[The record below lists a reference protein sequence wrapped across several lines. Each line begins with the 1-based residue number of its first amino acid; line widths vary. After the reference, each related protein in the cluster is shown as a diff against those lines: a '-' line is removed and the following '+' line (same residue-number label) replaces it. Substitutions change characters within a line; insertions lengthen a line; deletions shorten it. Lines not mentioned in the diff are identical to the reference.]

1 MKRDLTQ
8 SAIDRQN
15 ILNNVQAIEVISSK
29 LGFSGLLYNDE
40 YKFTTKMVADIY
52 DVDVRTIK
60 RYVENFE
67 EELGHNGY
75 VVLKGT
81 KLKEF
86 KELFGHL
93 MSVSDDDVSQ
103 RDTDVPLSKQN
114 AENQSY
120 KNIKA
125 LAVFNFRAVLN
136 IGMLLAES
144 EKAKQVRSLMLDVVI
159 DTINKR
165 IGGSTKYINQRDEE
179 FLVAITR
186 EPEYRKEFTNA
197 LNLYLDM
204 GPMKYSIY
212 TDAIYNAIFI
222 ENTKEYKAILKLE
235 AKDNLRDTMYAEV
248 LKLIA
253 SFEIGIADEMQEK
266 SEELGRKLRPSELN
280 ILIDRFAN
288 KRLWIP
294 QIEDA
299 RAKMASRDYGLRN
312 IIHKRLQNYIGA
324 LTKEDYNRFLGEQSK
339 ELIERVIENPNLLE
353 VFKRLKN
360 R

>member
-1 MKRDLTQ
+1 MTRDLTQ

-15 ILNNVQAIEVISSK
+15 ILNNTQAIELINSK
-29 LGFSGLLYNDE
+29 LGLKGLLHDDE
-40 YKFTTKMVADIY
+40 YKFTTKMVAEFY
-52 DVDVRTIK
+52 EVDVRTIK

-67 EELGHNGY
+67 QELGHNGY
-75 VVLKGT
+75 AVLKGT

-93 MSVSDDDVSQ
+93 MSASDDDVSQ
-103 RDTDVPLSKQN
+103 RDTDVPLMAQTN
-114 AENQSY
+114 ENQSY
-120 KNIKA
+120 KKIKA

-136 IGMLLAES
+136 LGMLLTES
-144 EKAKQVRSLMLDVVI
+144 ERAKQVRSFMLDVVI

-186 EPEYRKEFTNA
+186 EPEYRKEFTDA
-197 LNLYLDM
+197 LNQHLDM

-212 TDAIYNAIFI
+212 TDAIYTAIFK
-222 ENTKEYKAILKLE
+222 ENAKEYKAILKLE

-248 LKLIA
+248 LRLVA
-253 SFEIGIADEMQEK
+253 SFEIGLADKIKEQ
-266 SEELGRKLRPSELN
+266 SEQLQRKLKPTELN
-280 ILIDRFAN
+280 VLIERFAN
-288 KRLWIP
+288 KRQWIP
-294 QIEDA
+294 HIEDA

-312 IIHKRLQNYIGA
+312 IIHQRLQNYIGA
-324 LTKEDYNRFLGEQSK
+324 LSKEDYNRFLGERSK
-339 ELIERVIENPNLLE
+339 DLIERVLDNPDLID
-353 VFKRLKN
+353 VFKRLKD

>member
-1 MKRDLTQ
+1 MTRDLTQ

-15 ILNNVQAIEVISSK
+15 ILNNTQAFELIRAK
-29 LGFSGLLYNDE
+29 LGLTGLLYNDE
-40 YKFTTKMVADIY
+40 FKFTTKMVADFY
-52 DVDVRTIK
+52 EVDVRTVK

-67 EELGHNGY
+67 DEIQHNGY
-75 VVLKGT
+75 VVLKGA

-86 KELFGHL
+86 KELFGYL
-93 MSVSDDDVSQ
+93 MSANDDEASQ
-103 RDTDVPLSKQN
+103 RDADVPLLNQN
-114 AENQSY
+114 TENQSY
-120 KNIKA
+120 KKIKA

-136 IGMLLAES
+136 LGMLLNES

-186 EPEYRKEFTNA
+186 EPQYRKEFTNA
-197 LNLYLDM
+197 LNVYLDM

-212 TDAIYNAIFI
+212 TDAIYTSIFKENA
-222 ENTKEYKAILKLE
+222 KEYKAILKLE
-235 AKDNLRDTMYAEV
+235 SKDNLRDTMYSEV

-253 SFEIGIADEMQEK
+253 SFEIGIADEIQEK

-280 ILIDRFAN
+280 LLIDSFAN

-299 RAKMASRDYGLRN
+299 RAKMATRDYGLRN
-312 IIHKRLQNYIGA
+312 IIHQRLKNYIGA
-324 LTKEDYNRFLGEQSK
+324 LSKEDYNRFLGERSK
-339 ELIERVIENPNLLE
+339 DLIDRVLDNPDLID

>member
-1 MKRDLTQ
+1 MDKDLTQ

-15 ILNNVQAIEVISSK
+15 ILNNTQAIELISAK
-29 LGFSGLLYNDE
+29 LGFNGLLYDDE
-40 YKFTTKMVADIY
+40 FKFTTKMVADIY
-52 DVDVRTIK
+52 EVDVRTIK

-67 EELGHNGY
+67 DEIGHNGY
-75 VVLKGT
+75 MILKGA

-86 KELFGHL
+86 KDLFGHL
-93 MSVSDDDVSQ
+93 MSANDDDISQ

-114 AENQSY
+114 TDNQLY

-125 LAVFNFRAVLN
+125 LAIFNFRAVLN
-136 IGMLLAES
+136 LGMLLTES

-186 EPEYRKEFTNA
+186 EPEYRQEFTKA

-204 GPMKYSIY
+204 GAMKYGIY
-212 TDAIYNAIFI
+212 TDAIYNAIFK
-222 ENTKEYKAILKLE
+222 ENAKEYKAILKLE
-235 AKDNLRDTMYAEV
+235 EKDNPRDTMYAEV

-253 SFEIGIADEMQEK
+253 SFEIGIADEMREK
-266 SEELGRKLRPSELN
+266 SEGLGRKLKPSELN
-280 ILIDRFAN
+280 LLIDNFAK

-294 QIEDA
+294 QLEDA

-312 IIHKRLQNYIGA
+312 IIHQRLQNYVGA
-324 LTKEDYNRFLGEQSK
+324 LSKEDYSRFLGERSK
-339 ELIERVIENPNLLE
+339 DLIERILENPDLIA
-353 VFKRLKN
+353 VFKRLKD

>member
-1 MKRDLTQ
+1 MTRDLTQ

-29 LGFSGLLYNDE
+29 LGLNGLLFNDE

-67 EELGHNGY
+67 DELGHNGY
-75 VVLKGT
+75 VVLKGA

-93 MSVSDDDVSQ
+93 MSASDDDVSQ

-114 AENQSY
+114 PENQSY
-120 KNIKA
+120 KKIRA

-136 IGMLLAES
+136 LGMLLTES

-186 EPEYRKEFTNA
+186 EPQYRKAFTNA

-212 TDAIYNAIFI
+212 TDAIYNAIFN
-222 ENTKEYKAILKLE
+222 ENVREYKAILKLE
-235 AKDNLRDTMYAEV
+235 ANDNARDTMYAEV

-299 RAKMASRDYGLRN
+299 RAKMASRDYGIRN
-312 IIHKRLQNYIGA
+312 IIHKRLQNYIRA
-324 LTKEDYNRFLGEQSK
+324 LSKEDYNRFLGERSK
-339 ELIERVIENPNLLE
+339 DLIDRVLENPDLID
-353 VFKRLKN
+353 VFKRLKD

>member
-1 MKRDLTQ
+1 MTRDLTQ

-15 ILNNVQAIEVISSK
+15 ILNNSQAIELLQSK
-29 LGFSGLLYNDE
+29 LGLSGLLYKDE
-40 YKFTTKMVADIY
+40 FKFTTKMVADFYEI
-52 DVDVRTIK
+52 DVRTIK

-67 EELGHNGY
+67 DEIGHNGY
-75 VVLKGT
+75 LVLKGI

-93 MSVSDDDVSQ
+93 MSTNDDISQ
-103 RDTDVPLSKQN
+103 RDIDVPLS
-114 AENQSY
+114 NQKTDNKSY
-120 KNIKA
+120 KKIKA

-136 IGMLLAES
+136 LGMLLTES
-144 EKAKQVRSLMLDVVI
+144 EKAKQVRSLILDIVI

-197 LNLYLDM
+197 LNIYLEM
-204 GPMKYSIY
+204 GTMKYSIY
-212 TDAIYNAIFI
+212 TDAIYNTIFI
-222 ENTKEYKAILKLE
+222 ENAKEYKAILKLE
-235 AKDNLRDTMYAEV
+235 AKDNLRDTMYSEV

-253 SFEIGIADEMQEK
+253 SFEIGLADEMREK
-266 SEELGRKLRPSELN
+266 SEELGRKLKPSELN
-280 ILIDRFAN
+280 LLIDRFTK

-299 RAKMASRDYGLRN
+299 RAKMATRDYGLRN
-312 IIHKRLQNYIGA
+312 IIHKRLEKYIGA
-324 LTKEDYNRFLGEQSK
+324 LSKDEYSRFLGEQSK
-339 ELIERVIENPNLLE
+339 NLIDRVLENPALID
-353 VFKRLKN
+353 VFKRLNN

>member
-8 SAIDRQN
+8 SAIDRQK

-75 VVLKGT
+75 VVLKGS

-235 AKDNLRDTMYAEV
+235 ARDNLRDTMYAEV

>member
-204 GPMKYSIY
+204 GPIKYSIY

>member
-1 MKRDLTQ
+1 MTRDLTQ

-15 ILNNVQAIEVISSK
+15 ILNNTQAIELINSK
-29 LGFSGLLYNDE
+29 LGLNGLLYNDE
-40 YKFTTKMVADIY
+40 FKFTTKMVMDFYDISRAT
-52 DVDVRTIK
+52 VS
-60 RYVENFE
+60 RYVSSHQD
-67 EELGHNGY
+67 ELLHNGY
-75 VVLKGT
+75 QILKGQ

-86 KELFGHL
+86 KELFAHL
-93 MSVSDDDVSQ
+93 IAPNEDDEAQSV
-103 RDTDVPLSKQN
+103 TNETLSKQTT
-114 AENQSY
+114 EIQSV
-120 KNIKA
+120 KRIKA

-136 IGMLLAES
+136 LGMLLTES

-179 FLVAITR
+179 FLNAITR
-186 EPEYRKEFTNA
+186 EPEYRKEFTSA

-212 TDAIYNAIFI
+212 TDAIYNAIFN
-222 ENTKEYKAILKLE
+222 ENVREYKAILKLE
-235 AKDNLRDTMYAEV
+235 AKDNARDTMYAEV

-266 SEELGRKLRPSELN
+266 AEEIGRKLRPSELN

-288 KRLWIP
+288 KRQWIP

-312 IIHKRLQNYIGA
+312 IIHQRLQNYIGA
-324 LTKEDYNRFLGEQSK
+324 LTKEDYNRFLGERSK
-339 ELIERVIENPNLLE
+339 DLIDRVLENPDLID

>member
-75 VVLKGT
+75 VVLKGS

-235 AKDNLRDTMYAEV
+235 ARDNLRDTMYAEV

>member
-15 ILNNVQAIEVISSK
+15 ILNNIQAIELIQSK
-29 LGFSGLLYNDE
+29 LGLNGLLYNDE
-40 YKFTTKMVADIY
+40 FKFTTKMVMDFYDISRAT
-52 DVDVRTIK
+52 VS
-60 RYVENFE
+60 RYVSNYQ
-67 EELGHNGY
+67 EELSHNGY
-75 VVLKGT
+75 QILKGQ

-86 KELFGHL
+86 KELFAHL
-93 MSVSDDDVSQ
+93 IAPNDDDEAQSITD
-103 RDTDVPLSKQN
+103 DTLSEQT
-114 AENQSY
+114 AEIQSV
-120 KNIKA
+120 NRIKA

-136 IGMLLAES
+136 IGMLLTES

-179 FLVAITR
+179 FLVAVTR

-197 LNLYLDM
+197 LNIYLEM

-212 TDAIYNAIFI
+212 TDAIYNAIFN
-222 ENTKEYKAILKLE
+222 EHAREYKTILKLE
-235 AKDNLRDTMYAEV
+235 ANDNLRDTMYAEV

-253 SFEIGIADEMQEK
+253 SFEIGIADEMREK
-266 SEELGRKLRPSELN
+266 SEELERKLRPSELN
-280 ILIDRFAN
+280 LIIDRFAK

-299 RAKMASRDYGLRN
+299 RAKMATRDYGLRN
-312 IIHKRLQNYIGA
+312 VIHHRLQNYIGA
-324 LTKEDYNRFLGEQSK
+324 LSKEDYSRFLGERSK
-339 ELIERVIENPNLLE
+339 DLIDRVLENPELIN
-353 VFKRLKN
+353 VFKRLKD

>member
-15 ILNNVQAIEVISSK
+15 ILINSQAIEIISSK
-29 LGFSGLLYNDE
+29 LGFNGLLYNEE
-40 YKFTTKMVADIY
+40 YKFTTKMVAEFY
-52 DVDVRTIK
+52 EVDVRTVK

-67 EELGHNGY
+67 DELGHNGY
-75 VVLKGT
+75 VVIKGA

-93 MSVSDDDVSQ
+93 MSASDDDVSQ
-103 RDTDVPLSKQN
+103 RDTDVPLSKQTT
-114 AENQSY
+114 ENQSY
-120 KNIKA
+120 KKIKA
-125 LAVFNFRAVLN
+125 LAIFNFRAVLN
-136 IGMLLAES
+136 LGMLLTES

-179 FLVAITR
+179 FLIAITR
-186 EPEYRKEFTNA
+186 EPKYRKEFTNA

-212 TDAIYNAIFI
+212 TDAIYNAIFN
-222 ENTKEYKAILKLE
+222 ENAREYKAILKLE
-235 AKDNLRDTMYAEV
+235 AKDNARDTMYAEV

-266 SEELGRKLRPSELN
+266 AEELGRKLKPSELN
-280 ILIDRFAN
+280 LLIDRFAN
-288 KRLWIP
+288 KRQWIP

-312 IIHKRLQNYIGA
+312 IIHQRLQNYIGA
-324 LTKEDYNRFLGEQSK
+324 LTKEDYNRFLGERSK
-339 ELIERVIENPNLLE
+339 DLIDRVLENPDLID

>member
-60 RYVENFE
+60 RSVENFE

-136 IGMLLAES
+136 IGMLLAERQ
-144 EKAKQVRSLMLDVVI
+144 KAKQVRSLMLDVVI

>member
-1 MKRDLTQ
+1 MTRDLTQ

-15 ILNNVQAIEVISSK
+15 ILNNTQAIELLQSK
-29 LGFSGLLYNDE
+29 LGLTGLLYNDE
-40 YKFTTKMVADIY
+40 YKFTTKMVADFY
-52 DVDVRTIK
+52 EVDVRTIK
-60 RYVENFE
+60 RNVENFE
-67 EELGHNGY
+67 DEIKHNGY
-75 VVLKGT
+75 VVLKGA

-86 KELFGHL
+86 KGLFGHL
-93 MSVSDDDVSQ
+93 MSAKDDDASQ
-103 RDTDVPLSKQN
+103 RDTDVPLSNQPT
-114 AENQSY
+114 ENQSH
-120 KNIKA
+120 KKIKA
-125 LAVFNFRAVLN
+125 LAVYNFRAVLN
-136 IGMLLAES
+136 LGMLLTES
-144 EKAKQVRSLMLDVVI
+144 DKAKHVRSLMLDIVI

-186 EPEYRKEFTNA
+186 EPQYRKEFTNA

-212 TDAIYNAIFI
+212 TDAIYNSIFK
-222 ENTKEYKAILKLE
+222 ENAKEYKAILKLE
-235 AKDNLRDTMYAEV
+235 ANENLRDTMYAEV

-253 SFEIGIADEMQEK
+253 SFEIGIGDEMQEK
-266 SEELGRKLRPSELN
+266 AELLGRKLFPSELN

-312 IIHKRLQNYIGA
+312 IIHQRLQNYIGA
-324 LTKEDYNRFLGEQSK
+324 LTKEDYNRFLGERSK
-339 ELIERVIENPNLLE
+339 ALIDRVLENPDLIE

>member
-15 ILNNVQAIEVISSK
+15 ILNNTKAIEVINSK
-29 LGFSGLLYNDE
+29 LGFNGLFYNNE
-40 YKFTTKMVADIY
+40 FKFTTKMVMDFYDISRAT
-52 DVDVRTIK
+52 VS
-60 RYVENFE
+60 RYVSNHQ
-67 EELGHNGY
+67 EELLHNGY
-75 VVLKGT
+75 HILKGQ

-86 KELFGHL
+86 KELFAHL
-93 MSVSDDDVSQ
+93 IIPHEDDETQSITD
-103 RDTDVPLSKQN
+103 DTLLNKIADI
-114 AENQSY
+114 QSI
-120 KNIKA
+120 KKIKA

-136 IGMLLAES
+136 LGMLLTES
-144 EKAKQVRSLMLDVVI
+144 EKAKQVRSLMLDIVI
-159 DTINKR
+159 DTINKK
-165 IGGSTKYINQRDEE
+165 IGGSTKFINQRDEE

-186 EPEYRKEFTNA
+186 EPKYRKEFTNA
-197 LNLYLDM
+197 LNSYLEM

-235 AKDNLRDTMYAEV
+235 EKDNLRDTMYSEV

-266 SEELGRKLRPSELN
+266 SEELGRKLKPSELN
-280 ILIDRFAN
+280 LLIDSFAN

-294 QIEDA
+294 QLEDA

-312 IIHKRLQNYIGA
+312 VIHQRLQNYIGA
-324 LTKEDYNRFLGEQSK
+324 LTNEDYNRFLGERSK
-339 ELIERVIENPNLLE
+339 ELIDRVLENPNLID

>member
-1 MKRDLTQ
+1 MTRDLTQ

-15 ILNNVQAIEVISSK
+15 ILNNTQAIELINSK
-29 LGFSGLLYNDE
+29 LGLNGLLYNDE
-40 YKFTTKMVADIY
+40 FKFTTKMVMDFYDISRAT
-52 DVDVRTIK
+52 VS
-60 RYVENFE
+60 RYVGNHQ
-67 EELGHNGY
+67 EELLHNGY
-75 VVLKGT
+75 LILKGQ

-86 KELFGHL
+86 KELFAHL
-93 MSVSDDDVSQ
+93 IAPNEDDEAQSIID
-103 RDTDVPLSKQN
+103 DTLSKQSS
-114 AENQSY
+114 ENQSV
-120 KNIKA
+120 KRIKA

-136 IGMLLAES
+136 LGMLLTES

-186 EPEYRKEFTNA
+186 EPQYRKEFTNA

-222 ENTKEYKAILKLE
+222 ENAKEYKAILKLE

-253 SFEIGIADEMQEK
+253 SFEIGIADEIQEK
-266 SEELGRKLRPSELN
+266 SEELGRKLGPSELN
-280 ILIDRFAN
+280 LLIDRFAK

-312 IIHKRLQNYIGA
+312 IIHQRLQNYIGA
-324 LTKEDYNRFLGEQSK
+324 LTKEDYNRFLGEHSK
-339 ELIERVIENPNLLE
+339 DLIDRVLENPDLID

>member
-1 MKRDLTQ
+1 MTRDLTQ

-15 ILNNVQAIEVISSK
+15 ILNNPHAIDSIQSK
-29 LGFSGLLYNDE
+29 MGISGLLFNEE
-40 YKFTTKMVADIY
+40 YKFTTKMVMDFYDISRAS
-52 DVDVRTIK
+52 VS
-60 RYVENFE
+60 RYVSNHQ
-67 EELGHNGY
+67 EELLHNGY
-75 VVLKGT
+75 QILKGQ

-86 KELFGHL
+86 KELFAHL
-93 MSVSDDDVSQ
+93 IVPNEDDEAQSI
-103 RDTDVPLSKQN
+103 TDDALSGQSN
-114 AENQSY
+114 VNQSI
-120 KNIKA
+120 KRIKA

-136 IGMLLAES
+136 LGMLLTES

-179 FLVAITR
+179 FLLAITR
-186 EPEYRKEFTNA
+186 EPKYRKEFTSA
-197 LNLYLDM
+197 LSRYLDM
-204 GPMKYSIY
+204 GDAKYKIY
-212 TDAIYNAIFI
+212 TDAIYTAIFN
-222 ENTKEYKAILKLE
+222 ENAKEYKAILNLE
-235 AKDNLRDTMYAEV
+235 EKDNPRDTMYADV

-266 SEELGRKLRPSELN
+266 SIELDRKLSPSELN
-280 ILIDRFAN
+280 LLIDRFAN

-312 IIHKRLQNYIGA
+312 IIHQRLQNYIGA
-324 LTKEDYNRFLGEQSK
+324 LSKEDYNRFLGERSK
-339 ELIERVIENPNLLE
+339 DLIERVLDNPDLID
-353 VFKRLKN
+353 VFKRLKD

>member
-1 MKRDLTQ
+1 M
-8 SAIDRQN
+8 SA
-15 ILNNVQAIEVISSK
+15 
-29 LGFSGLLYNDE
+29 
-40 YKFTTKMVADIY
+40 
-52 DVDVRTIK
+52 
-60 RYVENFE
+60 
-67 EELGHNGY
+67 
-75 VVLKGT
+75 
-81 KLKEF
+81 
-86 KELFGHL
+86 
-93 MSVSDDDVSQ
+93 SDDDVSQ
-103 RDTDVPLSKQN
+103 RDTDVPLSSEN
-114 AENQSY
+114 TENQSY
-120 KNIKA
+120 KKIKA

-136 IGMLLAES
+136 LGMLLTES

-186 EPEYRKEFTNA
+186 EPQYRKEFTNA

-222 ENTKEYKAILKLE
+222 ENAKEYKAILKLE

-266 SEELGRKLRPSELN
+266 AEELGRKLKPSELN
-280 ILIDRFAN
+280 LLIDRFAK

-312 IIHKRLQNYIGA
+312 IIHQRLQNYIGA
-324 LTKEDYNRFLGEQSK
+324 LTKEDYNRFLGERSK
-339 ELIERVIENPNLLE
+339 DLIDRVLENPDLID

>member
-1 MKRDLTQ
+1 MAKDLTQ

-15 ILNNVQAIEVISSK
+15 ILNNAQAIELINTK
-29 LGFSGLLYNDE
+29 LSLNGLLFNDE
-40 YKFTTKMVADIY
+40 YKFTTKMVMDFYGISRAT
-52 DVDVRTIK
+52 VS
-60 RYVENFE
+60 RYVSNNQD
-67 EELGHNGY
+67 ELLHNGY
-75 VVLKGT
+75 QILKGQ

-86 KELFGHL
+86 KELFAPL
-93 MSVSDDDVSQ
+93 IVPNEDDEEQSITD
-103 RDTDVPLSKQN
+103 DTLSNQN
-114 AENQSY
+114 NDIQNV
-120 KNIKA
+120 KRIKA

-136 IGMLLAES
+136 LGMLLTES

-186 EPEYRKEFTNA
+186 EPQYRKEFTNA

-204 GPMKYSIY
+204 GPIKYSIY
-212 TDAIYNAIFI
+212 TDAIYSTIFI

-235 AKDNLRDTMYAEV
+235 AKDNLRDTMYSEV

-253 SFEIGIADEMQEK
+253 QFEIGIADEMQEK
-266 SEELGRKLRPSELN
+266 ATELRRKLKPSELN
-280 ILIDRFAN
+280 ILIDSFAKKRF
-288 KRLWIP
+288 WIP

-312 IIHKRLQNYIGA
+312 IIHQRLQNYIGA
-324 LTKEDYNRFLGEQSK
+324 LSKEDYNRFLGERSK
-339 ELIERVIENPNLLE
+339 DLIERVLENPDLLD
-353 VFKRLKN
+353 VFKRLKD